1 MRPPDEN
8 QPGST
13 RPNFTSSARRSA
25 SGDDN
30 ILARL
35 ERDARRGR
43 VAKQG
48 WKHARL
54 AWCLLASVA
63 VIGLVGALASL
74 TRENLSASRT
84 PVLIEARS
92 TPPDI
97 SGPSAA
103 ALVKGGFAPLPA
115 PDIKLAAAVADLP
128 PDPVKPP
135 PMVMLK
141 PAPAAPAKSAAA
153 PAPKL
158 AAKRVQAKPVAKT
171 PPVKIAV
178 AKPAPFDLSPS
189 LSRRQRGQ
197 RNRLPLRRLRRN
209 RPPST
214 ATLHFCQQSS
224 CTPAA
229 TPPNGR
235 SRKRHA
241 AAPARSAR
249 RKPTCCRPRKPQT
262 SGLRGDF
269 AGCGRPPGIY
279 CT

>member
-1 MRPPDEN
+1 VRPPDEN

-128 PDPVKPP
+128 PEPVKPP

-141 PAPAAPAKSAAA
+141 PAGAAPAKSAAA
-153 PAPKL
+153 PAPKP

-178 AKPAPFDLSPS
+178 AKPAPV
-189 LSRRQRGQ
+189 
-197 RNRLPLRRLRRN
+197 
-209 RPPST
+209 RPVAVAVAPPARPKKSVA
-214 ATLHFCQQSS
+214 AT
-224 CTPAA
+224 TVAPEPAA
-229 TPPNGR
+229 VD
-235 SRKRHA
+235 SDVALLSAIIMHASRHA
-241 AAPARSAR
+241 AERAQQETARCGAGKKCAPQADLLS
-249 RKPTCCRPRKPQT
+249 
-262 SGLRGDF
+262 
-269 AGCGRPPGIY
+269 PPKA
-279 CT
+279 TD